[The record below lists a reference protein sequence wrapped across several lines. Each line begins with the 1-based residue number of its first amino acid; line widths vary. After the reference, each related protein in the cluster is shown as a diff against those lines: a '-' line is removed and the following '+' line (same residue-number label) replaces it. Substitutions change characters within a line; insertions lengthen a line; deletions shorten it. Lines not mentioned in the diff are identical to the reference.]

1 MDLGITGKTALV
13 LGGGEGLG
21 QAISTVLASE
31 GANIAIADIDQNSIA
46 GTEAAAKA
54 CNGSLS
60 GHWRFHHGLIDLIAM
75 AGRAGIKIDLDT
87 FHRL

>member
-54 CNGSLS
+54 CNGSPS
-60 GHWRFHHGLIDLIAM
+60 GHWRFHQRSYRSNSHG
-75 AGRAGIKIDLDT
+75 RP
-87 FHRL
+87 RRYQNRS